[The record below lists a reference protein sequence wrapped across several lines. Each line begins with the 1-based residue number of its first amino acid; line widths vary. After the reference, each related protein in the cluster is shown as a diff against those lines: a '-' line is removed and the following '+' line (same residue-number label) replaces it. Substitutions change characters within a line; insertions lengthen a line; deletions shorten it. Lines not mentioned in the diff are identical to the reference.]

1 MEWRNRINLSLL
13 KMVEIDDTIGIIE
26 YKKASKNEMT
36 DLKVEIG
43 LIKERLIKLETKEI
57 I

>member
-1 MEWRNRINLSLL
+1 
-13 KMVEIDDTIGIIE
+13 MVEIDDTIGIIE